1 MQQNVQEELK
11 SGEAGRRERH
21 PAVLSLTKISGLSDR
36 TRQASAIEFV
46 RLSQVDT
53 ASLLRLVNDPRVQR
67 HMPLAGDEMS
77 EADVHAS
84 AGDKELY
91 WDKFGFGPWGIRIQ
105 GTIAGWGG
113 LQPFNGDV
121 EIALV
126 LLPEFWGWGK
136 AIFLQLKQ
144 YAFGEL
150 GLPHVVVALPPTR
163 GGARG
168 LLRLGFRPV
177 DTADVEGHRF
187 IVYRLDAPEPLG
199 VGPELRSLRHS
210 RDIG

>member
-1 MQQNVQEELK
+1 MMAP
-11 SGEAGRRERH
+11 GETEGRG
-21 PAVLSLTKISGLSDR
+21 P
-36 TRQASAIEFV
+36 QFSAIEFV
-46 RLSQVDT
+46 RLSHIDT

-77 EADVHAS
+77 AADVHAWV
-84 AGDKELY
+84 GDKERY
-91 WDKFGFGPWGIRIQ
+91 WDEFGFGPWGIRIQ
-105 GTIAGWGG
+105 GTVAGWGG

-136 AIFLQLKQ
+136 AIFLRLEQ

-150 GLPHVVVALPPTR
+150 GLTHIVVALPRTR

-177 DTADVEGHRF
+177 DTADIEGHPF
-187 IVYRLDAPEPLG
+187 VVYRLDAPG
-199 VGPELRSLRHS
+199 SSG
-210 RDIG
+210 